1 MSKFKDMVARD
12 NARTFMN
19 LDEFAEK
26 RIVVYDG
33 VTYDGED
40 HAGIP
45 VVLSGLKEKD
55 RRQLMSDH
63 IQGLFLVSSVLHC
76 RIQDLGGNQPEKGR
90 AWRSAIPMTLP
101 SSDASTSPR
110 RSASWACFA
119 WNWRRST
126 NEQVFQSVLQPV
138 LG

>member
-55 RRQLMSDH
+55 RRQLMRKHDVITITLNFLKDLRVTTLCGH
-63 IQGLFLVSSVLHC
+63 IKQFPP
-76 RIQDLGGNQPEKGR
+76 RQFDPETVDPDCLL
-90 AWRSAIPMTLP
+90 SANPNLCH
-101 SSDASTSPR
+101 DD
-110 RSASWACFA
+110 
-119 WNWRRST
+119 
-126 NEQVFQSVLQPV
+126 
-138 LG
+138 

>member
-55 RRQLMSDH
+55 RRQLMSDFRGCFSFRPCCTAGFKTSAA
-63 IQGLFLVSSVLHC
+63 IS
-76 RIQDLGGNQPEKGR
+76 RRKGR
-90 AWRSAIPMTLP
+90 ALRSAIPMTRP
-101 SSDASTSPR
+101 SSGASMSHR
-110 RSASWACFA
+110 QSANSVCFA
-119 WNWRRST
+119 
-126 NEQVFQSVLQPV
+126 
-138 LG
+138 

>member
-26 RIVVYDG
+26 RS

-76 RIQDLGGNQPEKGR
+76 RIQDLGGTQPEKGTR
-90 AWRSAIPMTLP
+90 MEISDPDDATFFRRFYVA
-101 SSDASTSPR
+101 SSVCELGLLRVELEA
-110 RSASWACFA
+110 F
-119 WNWRRST
+119 
-126 NEQVFQSVLQPV
+126 NE
-138 LG
+138 

>member
-12 NARTFMN
+12 NALTFMN

-63 IQGLFLVSSVLHC
+63 IQGLFPFRPC
-76 RIQDLGGNQPEKGR
+76 CIAGFRISAATNRKKGR

-101 SSDASTSPR
+101 SSDASTSRPL
-110 RSASWACFA
+110 SVNSVCCV
-119 WNWRRST
+119 WNWRRLT
-126 NEQVFQSVLQPV
+126 NE
-138 LG
+138 

>member
-55 RRQLMSDH
+55 RRQLS
-63 IQGLFLVSSVLHC
+63 GSVEGAATLFIYSSMMRLTLSRSSSSVSHFSMSS
-76 RIQDLGGNQPEKGR
+76 RI
-90 AWRSAIPMTLP
+90 AFS
-101 SSDASTSPR
+101 
-110 RSASWACFA
+110 SASVTFTSFIHLAPFKKLVGFA
-119 WNWRRST
+119 LHAYITLIRVIC
-126 NEQVFQSVLQPV
+126 Q
-138 LG
+138 

>member
-63 IQGLFLVSSVLHC
+63 IQGLFLVSSVL
-76 RIQDLGGNQPEKGR
+76 QDSGSRRQPTGKRDAHGDQ
-90 AWRSAIPMTLP
+90 RS
-101 SSDASTSPR
+101 R
-110 RSASWACFA
+110 
-119 WNWRRST
+119 
-126 NEQVFQSVLQPV
+126 
-138 LG
+138 

>member
-76 RIQDLGGNQPEKGR
+76 RIQDL

-110 RSASWACFA
+110 RSANWACFA
-119 WNWRRST
+119 
-126 NEQVFQSVLQPV
+126 
-138 LG
+138 

>member
-33 VTYDGED
+33 VTYDG
-40 HAGIP
+40 
-45 VVLSGLKEKD
+45 
-55 RRQLMSDH
+55 DH

-76 RIQDLGGNQPEKGR
+76 RIQDLGGNQPEKGTR
-90 AWRSAIPMTLP
+90 MEISDPDDATFFRRFYVA
-101 SSDASTSPR
+101 SSVCELGLLRVELEA
-110 RSASWACFA
+110 F
-119 WNWRRST
+119 
-126 NEQVFQSVLQPV
+126 NE
-138 LG
+138 

>member
-1 MSKFKDMVARD
+1 MVERD

-19 LDEFAEK
+19 IDEFAEK
-26 RIVVYDG
+26 RIVVYGG
-33 VTYDGED
+33 VEYSGED

-76 RIQDLGGNQPEKGR
+76 RIQDLGGNQPEKGAR
-90 AWRSAIPMTLP
+90 LEISDPDDATFFRRFYVA
-101 SSDASTSPR
+101 SSVCELGLLRVELDAY
-110 RSASWACFA
+110 
-119 WNWRRST
+119 
-126 NEQVFQSVLQPV
+126 NE
-138 LG
+138 

>member
-76 RIQDLGGNQPEKGR
+76 RIQDLGGNQPEKGTR
-90 AWRSAIPMTLP
+90 MEISDPDDATRNICKLLFCIAIFSHKFAGFIINLHDLP
-101 SSDASTSPR
+101 KI
-110 RSASWACFA
+110 
-119 WNWRRST
+119 
-126 NEQVFQSVLQPV
+126 LH
-138 LG
+138 

>member
-33 VTYDGED
+33 VTYDG
-40 HAGIP
+40 ATYT
-45 VVLSGLKEKD
+45 VVTTVK
-55 RRQLMSDH
+55 DH

-76 RIQDLGGNQPEKGR
+76 RIQDLGGNQPEKGTR
-90 AWRSAIPMTLP
+90 MEISDPDDATFFRRFYVA
-101 SSDASTSPR
+101 SSVCELGLLRVELEA
-110 RSASWACFA
+110 F
-119 WNWRRST
+119 
-126 NEQVFQSVLQPV
+126 NE
-138 LG
+138 

>member
-45 VVLSGLKEKD
+45 LCCPG
-55 RRQLMSDH
+55 
-63 IQGLFLVSSVLHC
+63 
-76 RIQDLGGNQPEKGR
+76 
-90 AWRSAIPMTLP
+90 
-101 SSDASTSPR
+101 
-110 RSASWACFA
+110 
-119 WNWRRST
+119 
-126 NEQVFQSVLQPV
+126 
-138 LG
+138 